1 MTFTSFTTTIKN
13 PTLAST
19 ISLTVTAK
27 VTTELLE
34 KTMTVPSEENTTSSR
49 FQTTQD
55 GFHKNLNQS

>member
-1 MTFTSFTTTIKN
+1 MTFTSFTTTITN

-27 VTTELLE
+27 VSTELLE
-34 KTMTVPSEENTTSSR
+34 KTMTVTSEENTTS

-55 GFHKNLNQS
+55 GIHKNLNQS